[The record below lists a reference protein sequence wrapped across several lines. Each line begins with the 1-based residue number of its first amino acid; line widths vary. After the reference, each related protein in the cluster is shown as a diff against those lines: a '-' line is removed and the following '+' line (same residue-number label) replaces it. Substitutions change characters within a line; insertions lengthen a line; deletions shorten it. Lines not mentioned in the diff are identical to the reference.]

1 MSVNLYAVVT
11 AWLANRAMAELSTDG
26 FAQIDLDEL
35 LGNPPPH
42 ASRTVLSCLDLAVI
56 LARQEEPQVDGVL
69 TIPLPGADSLTR
81 DSPTLEDALALP
93 SEYDSGRESP
103 GLSLVEEAV
112 WRAYE
117 PVEEYRRHLGADAE
131 LPPGC
136 AAYYRTWRSLSDAER
151 DWPFART
158 IYIRTLKEPLEAS

>member
-11 AWLANRAMAELSTDG
+11 AWLANRAMTELSTNG
-26 FAQIDLDEL
+26 FAQIDLDDL
-35 LGNPPPH
+35 LDNPPPH
-42 ASRTVLSCLDLAVI
+42 VSRTVLSCLELAVI

-69 TIPLPGADSLTR
+69 TIPLPDADSLTHV
-81 DSPTLEDALALP
+81 SPTLEDALALP
-93 SEYDSGRESP
+93 WEYGSGREVP
-103 GLSLVEEAV
+103 GISLVRESV

-117 PVEEYRRHLGADAE
+117 PVEDYRRHLGTAAE

-136 AAYYRTWRSLSDAER
+136 VAYYRTWRSLSDAER

-158 IYIRTLKEPLEAS
+158 IYIRTVNEPVEAS